1 MADKTT
7 SFANRHG
14 EEWETKE
21 ISVYGA
27 AKSFIRQLGP
37 SMDLTHVSIPAI
49 FLLPYSILEFV
60 AVRMTSAF
68 HLLLPLT
75 KEKDARKRLEGILK
89 FILGSAKEEDLTL
102 NHKPFNPIIGEVH
115 KSRIDHEDGSHTYV
129 LCEQTVHHPPTTAFD
144 IYNEEHGVRLSGNML
159 FGVLFH
165 SNSVTVE
172 IKGGAKIYLT
182 LPDGTEEK
190 YLLEEGIPDMFI
202 KNVLL
207 GTKYV
212 YWTGQLTVKCMTTGY
227 RAQMI
232 YTFNSGK
239 NSVKGIIWNENDSQP
254 KKEEP
259 KQEKSGWAS
268 RWAKGAMNAAKAT
281 AKFSTGWIYDYE
293 GEDAWLNNLKLP
305 YNPETV
311 QAKFEGICGSEIYV
325 YPGPIPKKGEEKPA
339 NPERYVLINSREVKS
354 EECNVYP
361 APEDLDEKASIKVW
375 RETGEAIV
383 AGDLETA
390 DIKKTEVEDAQR
402 ERRKNDTSYKPIYFS
417 PNNDD

>member
-1 MADKTT
+1 MGTMAEEKTMT
-7 SFANRHG
+7 WANIHG
-14 EEWETKE
+14 EDWEVKE

-207 GTKYV
+207 GTKMIV
-212 YWTGQLTVKCMTTGY
+212 NQRKKNQNKKKVDGLVDGQK
-227 RAQMI
+227 
-232 YTFNSGK
+232 
-239 NSVKGIIWNENDSQP
+239 
-254 KKEEP
+254 
-259 KQEKSGWAS
+259 
-268 RWAKGAMNAAKAT
+268 
-281 AKFSTGWIYDYE
+281 
-293 GEDAWLNNLKLP
+293 
-305 YNPETV
+305 V
-311 QAKFEGICGSEIYV
+311 Q
-325 YPGPIPKKGEEKPA
+325 
-339 NPERYVLINSREVKS
+339 
-354 EECNVYP
+354 
-361 APEDLDEKASIKVW
+361 
-375 RETGEAIV
+375 
-383 AGDLETA
+383 
-390 DIKKTEVEDAQR
+390 
-402 ERRKNDTSYKPIYFS
+402 
-417 PNNDD
+417 